1 MSGEEIRPRHPYSD
15 YLKAN
20 WGDHTETREGQI
32 EQIKTI
38 SNLIHLISQLKEKQW
53 KKILEAATLASKA
66 KKETIAPPAAAT
78 TEPEPEFILVDDDS
92 DLEDED

>member
-1 MSGEEIRPRHPYSD
+1 MSGEEIRPSRPYSD
-15 YLKAN
+15 YSKAN
-20 WGDHTETREGQI
+20 WGDHTETREGRI
-32 EQIKTI
+32 EQIKTT
-38 SNLIHLISQLKEKQW
+38 SNLIRLVSQLKEKQW

-66 KKETIAPPAAAT
+66 KKETIAPPAAAA